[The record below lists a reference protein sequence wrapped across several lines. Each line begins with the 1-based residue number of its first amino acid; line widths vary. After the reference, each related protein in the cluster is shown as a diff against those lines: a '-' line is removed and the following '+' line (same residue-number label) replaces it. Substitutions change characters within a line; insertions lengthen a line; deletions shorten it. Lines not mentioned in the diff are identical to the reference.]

1 MARVYGIKKKLALN
15 NVDEKTIKEI
25 IGNEDLV
32 DVIGRMEN
40 LIDSDMM
47 HEILDSCACGGG
59 QEFLKQC
66 KKIGK
71 DLAGKTLEEK
81 IDYLNNYI
89 LHSEKIILNGNSL
102 LTGTFLYKEN
112 EKYKCVCSAVVKKGM
127 MVYNLTEDTDN
138 RTMPLSYCFCCAGS
152 FRRHLQLQLWIK
164 LKTKEIVSSPI
175 NSKGQKPCEF
185 IYEIL

>member
-1 MARVYGIKKKLALN
+1 MARVYGIKKKLVLN
-15 NVDEKTIKEI
+15 NVDGQTIKEI

-32 DVIGRMEN
+32 EVIGRMEN

-89 LHSEKIILNGNSL
+89 LHSEKNNSQREQ
-102 LTGTFLYKEN
+102 FI
-112 EKYKCVCSAVVKKGM
+112 
-127 MVYNLTEDTDN
+127 N
-138 RTMPLSYCFCCAGS
+138 RDF
-152 FRRHLQLQLWIK
+152 FVQRK
-164 LKTKEIVSSPI
+164 
-175 NSKGQKPCEF
+175 
-185 IYEIL
+185 

>member
-1 MARVYGIKKKLALN
+1 MARVYGIKKKLSLN
-15 NVDEKTIKEI
+15 NVDGKTIKEI

-59 QEFLKQC
+59 QEFIKQC

-71 DLAGKTLEEK
+71 DLAGKPLDEK
-81 IDYLNNYI
+81 VDYLNNNI
-89 LHSEKIILNGNSL
+89 FHSEKITLNGSNL
-102 LTGTFLYKEN
+102 LTGTFLYKED
-112 EKYKCVCSAVVKKGM
+112 EKYKCVCSAVVKKGIA
-127 MVYNLTEDTDN
+127 VSDLTRDTDN
-138 RTMPLSYCFCCAGS
+138 RAMPLSYCFCCAGS
-152 FRRHLQLQLWIK
+152 FRRHLQLQLGVE

-185 IYEIL
+185 IFEII

>member
-1 MARVYGIKKKLALN
+1 MARVYGIKKALALN

-59 QEFLKQC
+59 QEFLNQC

-71 DLAGKTLEEK
+71 DLAGKTLDEK

-89 LHSEKIILNGNSL
+89 FHSEKIILNRNNL

-112 EKYKCVCSAVVKKGM
+112 EKYKCVCSAAVKKGM
-127 MVYNLTEDTDN
+127 MVYDLTENTDN

-152 FRRHLQLQLWIK
+152 FRRHLQLQLGIE
-164 LKTKEIVSSPI
+164 LKTKKIVSSPI
-175 NSKGQKPCEF
+175 NSRGQKPCEF
-185 IYEIL
+185 IFEIL